1 MVLFE
6 IFLGQNLIQ
15 MYTKTHQIAQL
26 KKMSR
31 GSMPPNPTSKFVTCK
46 FPNVKKKILPPPLPN
61 PGDSP
66 AKTLVNRY
74 K

>member
-26 KKMSR
+26 KQ
-31 GSMPPNPTSKFVTCK
+31 KFLGGACPRT
-46 FPNVKKKILPPPLPN
+46 PLAN
-61 PGDSP
+61 S
-66 AKTLVNRY
+66 
-74 K
+74 